1 MNTWR
6 GFSGCAG
13 VALFAFVPAVVLA
26 SNFEDGL
33 QVSDRSELFPPA
45 AESVLVDTGDDSV
58 SLDGTVGLP
67 LQREYVA
74 ADEQSVPCA

>member
-13 VALFAFVPAVVLA
+13 VAFFAFVPAVVLA
-26 SNFEDGL
+26 SSFEDGL